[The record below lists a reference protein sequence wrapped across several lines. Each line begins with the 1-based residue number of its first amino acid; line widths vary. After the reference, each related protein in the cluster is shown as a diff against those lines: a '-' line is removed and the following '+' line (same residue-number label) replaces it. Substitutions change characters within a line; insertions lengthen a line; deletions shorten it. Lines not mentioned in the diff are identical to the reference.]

1 MENNQ
6 KGAAP
11 ESPMRDKAR
20 KCLSPKETLV
30 TTGSNVF
37 FNGSKQAGFRDFEA
51 KSLQWVYSVIRD
63 GKLPLTEDEQAV
75 SQQSSSMIDE
85 FNSLATLA
93 SKVATAK
100 EILAELEDQPGTN
113 KLPSSEN
120 QYLLTEAKENLTT
133 LKRAYE
139 MKKKSL
145 PVFCWSGTFEQ
156 GQRPKN
162 DNLLQHSG
170 RLQIDI
176 DSLGLKQ
183 ALEVRKLLASDP
195 HIEAVFLSPSR
206 LGVKAAMKIP
216 ICQNDDEHKQ
226 AFEAARRYI
235 REKYNL
241 IIDESCK
248 DVRRLCFL
256 SYDPQLVLNH
266 DAVPLNTS
274 EWSITEPPVTVVD
287 KPADPTESTEDLFED
302 SPNDLTTVS
311 AEHYLQQG
319 LQQIRFAS
327 EGSRHRTYCKVA
339 YSCGGLVS
347 GGLLAREDTLKL
359 LINAARKARP
369 EDPADAER
377 TVQQCFSEGEKKP
390 YRPKVTSS
398 TIKGNWHYLNT
409 APNEPQKLKPNLHN
423 IVEWLSVV
431 QRPIWY
437 DEFHHRTMTVDEKG
451 HHLEWDDELTLKLT
465 KELQDFDLGWRGISD
480 VIVDKAVQTYA
491 YQDKRNELTD
501 YLNSLQWD
509 GVPRIDSWLIDYC
522 GTVDN
527 LYTREAGRCWLLA
540 AVNRA
545 YIPGTKFDH
554 CLILQGKQGY
564 FKSTVFSIIGGNW
577 FCELKEFRGKEAQE
591 KLLGKWIVEFAEM
604 SVLKKA
610 DTETIKSFVTE
621 RADRFRPPYGKRARD
636 FPRTCVFGGSTNED
650 EFLSDTTG
658 NRRFWPIHIPNPI
671 RINEFQQQRDQLLAE
686 AVHLHKVGK
695 SFLMSREAQK
705 IAEREQE
712 QVLSID
718 PWEETV
724 RDYIAGRK
732 EASVTIDQLIEHLQ
746 GEHDNK
752 LQIHTGHRMRVGKVL
767 QHLGWEK
774 RRSTARDDKGKR
786 SYAYWPGEAATAL
799 PNGATKNEENR
810 PIETFQIDGL
820 SHDSQP
826 INNTHLTKLRDQGP
840 QLQKE
845 LSRILENPAEKLNHR
860 NIEQLELEL
869 DRALSKLISL
879 GLPLKEAW
887 VAIEQSTGNWKEACS
902 KKESFQTA
910 FGALSS
916 LLSQKLLVLVG

>member
-1 MENNQ
+1 MLEL
-6 KGAAP
+6 
-11 ESPMRDKAR
+11 E
-20 KCLSPKETLV
+20 
-30 TTGSNVF
+30 
-37 FNGSKQAGFRDFEA
+37 KQASTEELPA
-51 KSLQWVYSVIRD
+51 VQEPSL
-63 GKLPLTEDEQAV
+63 LT
-75 SQQSSSMIDE
+75 
-85 FNSLATLA
+85 
-93 SKVATAK
+93 KAK
-100 EILAELEDQPGTN
+100 EEHTR
-113 KLPSSEN
+113 
-120 QYLLTEAKENLTT
+120 
-133 LKRAYE
+133 LKKAYDLQ
-139 MKKKSL
+139 KKSL
-145 PVFCWSGTFEQ
+145 PVFCWSGTFAQ

-170 RLQIDI
+170 RLQLDL
-176 DSLGLKQ
+176 DGLGLKQ
-183 ALEVRKLLASDP
+183 AQEVRELLANDP

-206 LGVKAAMKIP
+206 LGVKAAIQIP
-216 ICQNDDEHKQ
+216 ACLDDKEHKQ
-226 AFEAARRYI
+226 AFQAARRYI
-235 REKYNL
+235 KEKYNL

-302 SPNDLTTVS
+302 LLNNLATVSAEHSDLTTVS

-327 EGSRHRTYCKVA
+327 EGSRHKTYCKVA

-359 LINAARKARP
+359 LISAARKVRP

-390 YRPKVTSS
+390 YQPKIALSA
-398 TIKGNWHYLNT
+398 IKGNWHYLKT

-501 YLNSLQWD
+501 YLDSLQWD
-509 GVPRIDSWLIDYC
+509 GVPRIDSWLVNFC
-522 GTVDN
+522 RAEDN

-545 YIPGTKFDH
+545 YLPGTKFDH

-671 RINEFQQQRDQLLAE
+671 SINEFQQQRDQLLAE

-695 SFLMSREAQK
+695 SFLMSREAQT

-732 EASVTIDQLIEHLQ
+732 EESVTIDQLIEHLQ

-752 LQIHTGHRMRVGKVL
+752 LQVHTGHRMRVGKVL

-774 RRSTARDDKGKR
+774 RRSTAKDDKGKR

-826 INNTHLTKLRDQGP
+826 LNNAHLTKLRDQGP
-840 QLQKE
+840 QLQEE
-845 LSRILENPAEKLNHR
+845 LSRILENPADKINHR

-869 DRALSKLISL
+869 DRTLSKLISL
-879 GLPLKEAW
+879 GLPSKDAW

-910 FGALSS
+910 FGVLSS
-916 LLSQKLLVLVG
+916 LLSQKLLLLAG